1 MTGRLG
7 FFRRSGFPRT
17 FWLLWAG
24 TIVNRLGGFVIP
36 FLALYL
42 TGPRGLPVSQAA
54 LMVSFF
60 GGGSFVASLV
70 GGEIADRLGRRP
82 VMLLSFLVAPGAMLA
97 VGLADSVGWI
107 AAGTVVLGFFTDL
120 YRPAVSAA
128 ITDIV
133 PAADRPRAFGYLY
146 WAINVGAA
154 IAPVAAGLLARTN
167 YLLLF
172 VGDALTTFLF
182 GLIVLWGVRETRPA
196 DLEGRL
202 STPVGDRLRA
212 LWAEPVLLAFTGLAL
227 LFGTIYAQ
235 GHVTLP
241 VDMSAHGLTPEQYG
255 LAVAL
260 NGALIVVLGIP
271 ASNAAPRWP
280 RFGALAI
287 AGLLLG
293 IGFGLPAIVTTFGG
307 YALSV
312 GIWTLGEIIGAT
324 VAPSVVADLA
334 PIDKRGL
341 YQGVFGAAWGLA
353 FFTGPVLGGWIYQTR
368 GATALWAAC
377 LLAGVML
384 FVGYLALGRV
394 AQRRMALV
402 SGAPETS
409 P

>member
-1 MTGRLG
+1 
-7 FFRRSGFPRT
+7 
-17 FWLLWAG
+17 
-24 TIVNRLGGFVIP
+24 
-36 FLALYL
+36 
-42 TGPRGLPVSQAA
+42 
-54 LMVSFF
+54 MVSLF

-82 VMLLSFLVAPGAMLA
+82 VMLLSFMVAPVAMLA
-97 VGLADSVGWI
+97 VGLADSVAWI
-107 AAGTVVLGFFTDL
+107 AIGTAVLGFFTDL

-196 DLEGRL
+196 ELEGRL
-202 STPVGDRLRA
+202 SKPVGERVRA

-402 SGAPETS
+402 SGAPGTS
-409 P
+409 A